1 MRGRRGRDLDL
12 REMRYPVTPASPQ
25 EFLFQKNTVSTV
37 CVSPSRPPPARREI
51 YSMYQKAPR
60 PSPRRARCTT
70 AQRLLVLYLPKTAA
84 FIGGATS
91 NAAQIAP
98 HTPSH
103 ATATPSTAT
112 TLYGAGTTTR
122 PARSTSHSLL
132 GHAHAHGY
140 ACKQHS
146 PQNSQPTVATQTQ
159 SRMADSS
166 FAAHRRGDAAAP
178 CSSAPS
184 RRPLAAG
191 SHRGA
196 DPTPHVLYCGL
207 APERHAIRSLC
218 LRVSRL
224 RSLTPC

>member
-1 MRGRRGRDLDL
+1 MRFAVPAAAGSQRNILYVPKGSQTIASARALHDGA
-12 REMRYPVTPASPQ
+12 TPAR
-25 EFLFQKNTVSTV
+25 TVLAKD
-37 CVSPSRPPPARREI
+37 CCLHRWRNLERR
-51 YSMYQKAPR
+51 
-60 PSPRRARCTT
+60 T
-70 AQRLLVLYLPKTAA
+70 
-84 FIGGATS
+84 
-91 NAAQIAP
+91 N
-98 HTPSH
+98 
-103 ATATPSTAT
+103 
-112 TLYGAGTTTR
+112 
-122 PARSTSHSLL
+122 RSTYSITRNSNSLYKL
-132 GHAHAHGY
+132 QHCTAPVPPRALLEAHRIPCSGNAHAHGY

-146 PQNSQPTVATQTQ
+146 PQNSQPTVAPQTQ